1 MTLTSLISEEQP
13 PHGSAVDHTEWK
25 QAREEGTK
33 RGEQGAPAVI
43 DVDDSSQ
50 SDVSSCQS
58 SHGANTHT
66 HTCFQSGPL
75 QHPRVPLLSEVP
87 RAADHLGCI
96 STHQWLHLLLSASGV
111 EVENGARKKF

>member
-25 QAREEGTK
+25 QAREEGTQ
-33 RGEQGAPAVI
+33 RGEQGAPAMI

-66 HTCFQSGPL
+66 RTHTFPEWATATPTCSSPL
-75 QHPRVPLLSEVP
+75 GSPPSR
-87 RAADHLGCI
+87 
-96 STHQWLHLLLSASGV
+96 
-111 EVENGARKKF
+111 

>member
-13 PHGSAVDHTEWK
+13 PHGSAADHTEWK

-33 RGEQGAPAVI
+33 RGEQGAPAMI

-66 HTCFQSGPL
+66 RAHTHVSRVGHCNTHVFLSSRKSPESLITWAAFQRTS
-75 QHPRVPLLSEVP
+75 
-87 RAADHLGCI
+87 DC
-96 STHQWLHLLLSASGV
+96 TFCSAPQ
-111 EVENGARKKF
+111 A